1 MSQNTMTTIYVGL
14 DIAKLN
20 LQLHL
25 AGRFHDLPNTSL
37 GHRRLLKLLA
47 KTPGVHLVCEATGG
61 YERDLVATLH
71 QAALPVSVLNPARVR
86 YFARAQGQRAKTDPI
101 DAKVLTDYGQALQPK
116 PTPARSQSQQ
126 QLTELVRRRKQLLE
140 LLVAQRQQA
149 GQLSLASLRRQAQRL
164 VRHLEAALEQIQE
177 QLKKLREQAS
187 ALDQRVQTLQTI
199 TGVGTTTALAVLA
212 EMPELGTLNRRQ
224 AAALA
229 GLAPHPRESGQWQ
242 GRRHIGGGRSAL
254 RAALYMSALVASRS
268 NPILKE
274 FYRRLRSRGKPAK
287 VALTAIMRK
296 LVVLM
301 NHLLK
306 PFSLEPAF

>member
-1 MSQNTMTTIYVGL
+1 MTTIYVGL

-25 AGRFHDLPNTSL
+25 AGRFHDLPNTHA

-61 YERDLVATLH
+61 YERDLVAALH

-86 YFARAQGQRAKTDPI
+86 FFARALGQRAKTDPI

-116 PTPARSQSQQ
+116 PTPVRSPNQQ

-140 LLVAQRQQA
+140 MLVAQRQQA
-149 GQLSLASLRRQAQRL
+149 DRLTLTSLRRQAQRL
-164 VRHLEAALEQIQE
+164 VTHLEAALEQIQK
-177 QLKKLREQAS
+177 QLKELCSQAPG
-187 ALDQRVQTLQTI
+187 LDQRVQTRQTI

-212 EMPELGTLNRRQ
+212 EMPELGTLNRGQ

-242 GRRHIGGGRSAL
+242 GRRHIGGGRPAL
-254 RAALYMSALVASRS
+254 RGALYMAALVASRS

-274 FYRRLRSRGKPAK
+274 FYLRLRTAGKPAK

-296 LVVLM
+296 LIVLM

-306 PFSLEPAF
+306 PLPLELSF